1 MSKSVLHLSLKLEP
15 SGIYSLHSRE
25 NKDEYTKHDDIM
37 KDEEKDPVMEDF
49 AKAAASEMTSWPK
62 KLYAK
67 VKFGY
72 ENTMKAQL
80 AADGTTFG
88 KWIDEVMTHVQ
99 TYYKHPTLPTKIIF
113 EVFKTIS

>member
-1 MSKSVLHLSLKLEP
+1 
-15 SGIYSLHSRE
+15 
-25 NKDEYTKHDDIM
+25 M

-49 AKAAASEMTSWPK
+49 AGAAASEMTSWPQQ
-62 KLYAK
+62 LYAR

-88 KWIDEVMTHVQ
+88 SWIDEVMTHVQ
-99 TYYKHPTLPTKIIF
+99 TYYKHPTLPTQIIF
-113 EVFKTIS
+113 KVFETVS